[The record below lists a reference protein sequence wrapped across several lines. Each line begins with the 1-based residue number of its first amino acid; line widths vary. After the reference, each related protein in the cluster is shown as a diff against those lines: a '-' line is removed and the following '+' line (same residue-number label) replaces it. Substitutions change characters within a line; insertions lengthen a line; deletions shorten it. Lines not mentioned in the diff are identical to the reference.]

1 VANEIE
7 IRVTGKNAS
16 QPAIQGATKDTKGLA
31 DEVKKTGVEI
41 DKTDAKAKHFGETAR
56 TTAAVAGGILAADA
70 LKEGARV
77 AVESIKTTISAASN
91 LNESLN
97 AVQKIFH
104 QNSQAV
110 LDWGKNNANNFGLS
124 QRAFNEFATPLGA
137 ALKNA
142 GLSMDDVSDNT
153 IKLTK
158 RAADMASVFNTSVA
172 DALTAIQAGLR
183 GEADPL
189 ERYGVGLSM
198 ARVQAQALADT
209 HKTSTSQLTT
219 QELTLARLKIL
230 YDQTSDS
237 EGDFASTANGLANAS
252 RKSTAE
258 IEDAKAKIG
267 GSFLPV
273 VSAATQATGKLAET
287 IAAIPTPVLV
297 TGAAIVGLGAAFVVL
312 APKLKAAKDLTDQLS
327 NSNSVFV
334 RGAGRVVTAVGKIT
348 GGLAAASIAG
358 SILSDMFGND
368 LNPQIDAARVGL
380 TEYAKGAAIAGEAQ
394 RLFGDNADQLN
405 DDLVA
410 LGEGGFYKAINKAD
424 QWSAHLL
431 GTTNM
436 LDDAKDRVGAFDSAL
451 AQMVQ
456 NGQGDLALSLV
467 EQAAKRANLSL
478 DNVKSL
484 LPQFTGAMEV
494 AGQATKATGDAA
506 AGAAVDLDDLEKAF
520 RGTIEAAFGLDSA
533 QDKLAND
540 IARLVDQLK
549 AQKDAHDKGAGSLDR
564 NTQAGRDN
572 AEMLRNLI
580 EDTADLAVE
589 NQKAGKPIDD
599 LKTNL
604 KNQLIQMGLNAQQI
618 QPYLDKLDEL
628 ISTLNA
634 IPKNVT
640 TNVTVIHDAPGQSR
654 NAHRTGG
661 IQGAS
666 TGGVRGGLTTIN
678 EDGFEQVELPYGS
691 MVRSHPDTQM
701 DMMRQLGAGGGWG
714 GAPRLEIGSDGSR
727 IGDLLIEVL
736 RVALA
741 AKGGD
746 PRLLGIV
753 INR

>member
-1 VANEIE
+1 MANEVE

-16 QPAIQGATKDTKGLA
+16 QPAIDSATKDVRKLTTAVA
-31 DEVKKTGVEI
+31 DTGKAM
-41 DKTDAKAKHFGETAR
+41 DKTDASARKLGETAR
-56 TTAAVAGGILAADA
+56 TTAAVAGGILAADV

-77 AVESIKTTISAASN
+77 AVDQIKTTISAASN

-97 AVQKIFH
+97 AVSKIFH
-104 QNSQAV
+104 QNSAQV
-110 LDWGKNNANNFGLS
+110 IDWGKTNAANFGLS

-142 GLSMDDVSDNT
+142 GLDMNAVSDNT

-230 YDQTSDS
+230 YDQTADS
-237 EGDFASTANGLANAS
+237 EGDFADTATGLANAS
-252 RKSTAE
+252 RKSSAE

-273 VSAATQATGKLAET
+273 VSVATQATGKLAET
-287 IAAIPTPVLV
+287 IAAIPAPILIAGTAV
-297 TGAAIVGLGAAFVVL
+297 GALGTAFVVL
-312 APKLKAAKDLTDQLS
+312 APKLKAAKELTDQLGSS
-327 NSNSVFV
+327 NNAFV

-348 GGLAAASIAG
+348 GGLAAASVAG
-358 SILSDMFGND
+358 SLLSNMFDSD
-368 LNPQIDAARVGL
+368 LNPQIDAATIGL
-380 TEYAKGAAIAGEAQ
+380 TKYAKGAQLAGEAQ

-410 LGEGGFYKAINKAD
+410 LGEGGFFKAVNKTD
-424 QWSAHLL
+424 QWAAHLL

-436 LDDAKDRVGAFDSAL
+436 LDDAKERVNALDASL

-456 NGQGDLALSLV
+456 QGNGQEAMALV
-467 EQAAKRANLSL
+467 EAAAKRANLSL
-478 DNVKSL
+478 DTVKAL

-494 AGQATKATGDAA
+494 AGQAVKDTGDQAH
-506 AGAAVDLDDLEKAF
+506 GAAVDLDELEKAF
-520 RGTIEAAFGLDSA
+520 RGTIDAAFALDDA

-540 IARLVDQLK
+540 IARLTDQIK
-549 AQKDAHDKGAGSLDR
+549 QQKDAHDKGAGTLDR

-572 AEMLRNLI
+572 AAMLRELI
-580 EDTADLAVE
+580 QDTADLAVE
-589 NQKAGKPIDD
+589 NEKAGKPIDG
-599 LKTNL
+599 LRESL
-604 KNQLIQMGLNAQQI
+604 KNQLLAMGLTAAQV
-618 QPYLDKLDEL
+618 QPYIDKLNEL

-634 IPKNVT
+634 IPARVD
-640 TNVTVIHDAPGQSR
+640 TNIVIHDAPGQSR

-661 IQGAS
+661 IMGAAA
-666 TGGVRGGLTTIN
+666 TGGVRGGLTRID
-678 EDGFEQVELPYGS
+678 EDGFENVELPYGS

-701 DMMRQLGAGGGWG
+701 DMMRQAGGGWG

-736 RVALA
+736 RVAMQG
-741 AKGGD
+741 KGGD
-746 PRLLGIV
+746 PRLLGII